1 MLSLTLFGVL
11 FAALMLNFPVAIALG
26 GSVMVAILT
35 VPGAPSINTLV
46 SSTISLSDSFPLIA
60 VPLFVLAGDIMQTG
74 GLSRRLVDLAYFMV
88 GKVRAGMAY
97 VNILASMFFAAI
109 SGSSPAT
116 VAAVGSNLIPQMQRL
131 GYPRDFSA
139 ALTASSGM
147 IGVLIPPSIPLIVY
161 GVSANVSIG
170 ALFIAGIVPGLLLG
184 LFFAITSFL
193 LVGRSMQ
200 EIQEQPDEL
209 PGMDAPE
216 TVSFLLVLRRAFW
229 AILTPIIILGGIYG
243 GIFTPTEAGA
253 IAVLYAI
260 VVSTLIYRE
269 LSFRELYDVLF
280 SSAKVS
286 ARILA
291 LVLFSIAFGRLVTI
305 AEIPQQIAM
314 SLQSLSDNPIIIIA
328 MLNLMLL
335 IVGMF
340 LETISAIIIL
350 TPILLPVAVAAGMDP
365 LVFGVMMTVNL
376 AIGFCTPPLGVNLFV
391 ASSISHISVNKISRA
406 ILPFVV
412 GMLIVLLITSYF
424 PQSFLFLVD
433 LIG

>member
-1 MLSLTLFGVL
+1 MISITLFGVL
-11 FAALMLNFPVAIALG
+11 FVALMLNFPVAIALG
-26 GSVMVAILT
+26 GSVLVTILT

-74 GLSRRLVDLAYFMV
+74 GLSRRLVDLAFFMV

-170 ALFIAGIVPGLLLG
+170 SLFVAGIVPGLLLG
-184 LFFAITSFL
+184 VLFAITSYL
-193 LVGRSMQ
+193 LVGRSMKEQLSTGAMEEHADQ
-200 EIQEQPDEL
+200 EK
-209 PGMDAPE
+209 
-216 TVSFLLVLRRAFW
+216 VSFLIVFRRAFW
-229 AILTPIIILGGIYG
+229 AILTPVIILGGIYG

-269 LSFRELYDVLF
+269 LSLRDLYEVLF

-305 AEIPQQIAM
+305 AEIPQQIAIT
-314 SLQSLSDNPIIIIA
+314 LQTLSDNPIVIIA
-328 MLNLMLL
+328 MLNILLL

-391 ASSISHISVNKISRA
+391 ASSISQISVNRISRA

-412 GMLIVLLITSYF
+412 GMIIVLLITSYF
-424 PQSFLFLVD
+424 PQSFLFLVE

>member
-1 MLSLTLFGVL
+1 MLSITLFGVL
-11 FAALMLNFPVAIALG
+11 FAALMLNFPVAISLG
-26 GSVMVAILT
+26 ISVLVTTLI
-35 VPGAPSINTLV
+35 VPSAPSLNTLV
-46 SSTISLSDSFPLIA
+46 SSTISLSDSFTLIA
-60 VPLFVLAGDIMQTG
+60 VPLFILAGEIMQTG
-74 GLSRRLVDLAYFMV
+74 GLSRRLVDLAYRLV
-88 GKVRAGMAY
+88 GGVRAGMAY

-116 VAAVGSNLIPQMQRL
+116 VAAVGSNLIPHMKRL
-131 GYPRDFSA
+131 GYRNEFSA

-170 ALFIAGIVPGLLLG
+170 SLFIAGIVPGLLLG
-184 LFFAITSFL
+184 LFFAVTSRL
-193 LVGRSMQ
+193 LVTSYDSQPPINQIDDSPEDILPFRTVLKRS
-200 EIQEQPDEL
+200 
-209 PGMDAPE
+209 
-216 TVSFLLVLRRAFW
+216 FW
-229 AILTPIIILGGIYG
+229 AILTPVIILGGIYG

-253 IAVLYAI
+253 IAVFYAI
-260 VVSTLIYRE
+260 LVSVFIYKELTLKN
-269 LSFRELYDVLF
+269 LYEVLF

-305 AEIPQQIAM
+305 AEIPQQIAIA
-314 SLQSLSDNPIIIIA
+314 LQSLSDNPLVIIA
-328 MLNLMLL
+328 LINMLL
-335 IVGMF
+335 LMVGMF

-350 TPILLPVAVAAGMDP
+350 TPILLPVAIAVGMNP
-365 LVFGVMMTVNL
+365 LVFGIMMTVNL

-391 ASSISHISVNKISRA
+391 ASSISQVSVSRISRA
-406 ILPFVV
+406 ILPFLVS
-412 GMLIVLLITSYF
+412 MLLVLLITAYF

>member
-1 MLSLTLFGVL
+1 MLSITLFGVL
-11 FAALMLNFPVAIALG
+11 FAALMFNFPVAIALG

-88 GKVRAGMAY
+88 GRVRAGMAY

-170 ALFIAGIVPGLLLG
+170 ALFVAGIVPGLLLG
-184 LFFAITSFL
+184 LFFAITSYL
-193 LVGRSMQ
+193 LVGRSIK
-200 EIQEQPDEL
+200 ETSGKADLQPEVEEL
-209 PGMDAPE
+209 KND
-216 TVSFLLVLRRAFW
+216 SFVVVFRRAFW
-229 AILTPIIILGGIYG
+229 AILTPVIILGGIYG

-253 IAVLYAI
+253 IAVLYA
-260 VVSTLIYRE
+260 VVISTLVYRE
-269 LSFRELYDVLF
+269 LSFKELYEVLF

-305 AEIPQQIAM
+305 AEIPQQVAA
-314 SLQSLSDNPIIIIA
+314 SLQALSDNPLIIIA
-328 MLNLMLL
+328 MLNLLLL

-350 TPILLPVAVAAGMDP
+350 TPILLPVAVSAGMDP

-391 ASSISHISVNKISRA
+391 ASSISQISVNKISRA

-412 GMLIVLLITSYF
+412 SMVMVLLITSYF
-424 PQSFLFLVD
+424 PQSFLFLVE

>member
-1 MLSLTLFGVL
+1 MLSITLFGVL
-11 FAALMLNFPVAIALG
+11 FVALMLNFPVAIALG
-26 GSVMVAILT
+26 GSVLVTILT

-74 GLSRRLVDLAYFMV
+74 GLSRRLVDLAFFMV

-170 ALFIAGIVPGLLLG
+170 SLFVAGIVPGLLLG
-184 LFFAITSFL
+184 VLFAITSYL
-193 LVGRSMQ
+193 LVGRSMKEQLSTGAVEEHADQ
-200 EIQEQPDEL
+200 EK
-209 PGMDAPE
+209 
-216 TVSFLLVLRRAFW
+216 VSFLIVFRRAFW
-229 AILTPIIILGGIYG
+229 AILTPVIILGGIYG

-269 LSFRELYDVLF
+269 LSLRDLYEVLF

-305 AEIPQQIAM
+305 AEIPQQIAVT
-314 SLQSLSDNPIIIIA
+314 LQTLSDNPIIIIA
-328 MLNLMLL
+328 MLNILLL

-391 ASSISHISVNKISRA
+391 ASSISEISVNRISRA

-412 GMLIVLLITSYF
+412 GMMIVLLITSYF